1 MHMYDKLWMY
11 KVHKQITT
19 KYLSLIRDDF
29 IRLCCT
35 LHELLINK
43 LK

>member
-19 KYLSLIRDDF
+19 KSITDQR
-29 IRLCCT
+29 
-35 LHELLINK
+35 
-43 LK
+43 